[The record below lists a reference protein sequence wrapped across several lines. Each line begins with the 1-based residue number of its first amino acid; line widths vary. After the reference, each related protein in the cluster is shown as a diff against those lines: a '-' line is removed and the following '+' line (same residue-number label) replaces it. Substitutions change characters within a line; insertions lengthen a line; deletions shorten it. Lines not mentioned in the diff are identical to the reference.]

1 MYLVNTPQ
9 FIQKLFPNFIWQIP
23 TNKKELFLTFDD
35 GPVPGVTPDVLNVLD
50 AYNASATFFMVGK
63 NIKENQEL
71 FQEVLDRGHQVGNH
85 TFTHMNGWNEENINY
100 FHDVRHTE
108 HLTRTGL
115 FRPPYGKLRPKQ
127 AQFLQRHYK
136 VVMWSVLS
144 GDFDAQT
151 TQEECLK
158 NVVNNAGKGS
168 IIVFHDSLKSADKM
182 LWALPRVLEHFS
194 NQGFVFRS
202 IDFTSRTTKQLEMIS
217 A

>member
-1 MYLVNTPQ
+1 
-9 FIQKLFPNFIWQIP
+9 
-23 TNKKELFLTFDD
+23 
-35 GPVPGVTPDVLNVLD
+35 
-50 AYNASATFFMVGK
+50 
-63 NIKENQEL
+63 
-71 FQEVLDRGHQVGNH
+71 
-85 TFTHMNGWNEENINY
+85 
-100 FHDVRHTE
+100 
-108 HLTRTGL
+108 
-115 FRPPYGKLRPKQ
+115 
-127 AQFLQRHYK
+127 
-136 VVMWSVLS
+136 MWSVLS

-168 IIVFHDSLKSADKM
+168 IIVFHDSLKSANKM